1 MRERDKKKDD
11 EMLVTHLPQPEPEQE
26 GREPT
31 PTLGEQLAG
40 ASLSEMTTRLRA
52 TSRAAERAEILAEI
66 QRRFGNE
73 AAEHAVAGA
82 RAEGKAAPAAETSE
96 GEGG

>member
-1 MRERDKKKDD
+1 MRDRTKKKDD
-11 EMLVTHLPQPEPEQE
+11 EMLISHAPQPEPEQE

-31 PTLGEQLAG
+31 PTIAEQLAG
-40 ASLSEMTTRLRA
+40 ATLEEMTARLKA
-52 TSRAAERAEILAEI
+52 TSRASERAEILMEI

-73 AAEHAVAGA
+73 AAEQAVSGA
-82 RAEGKAAPAAETSE
+82 RAEPAPAEGAE